1 MKRCLSLTL
10 ILLLLALGACTKHP
24 PAPGAW
30 AVGNQTARLADYKGK
45 VVVLDFYATWCAPCR
60 AEIPRLVQMQKDYG
74 GSGLQVIGLNVG
86 GDEDR
91 AEVPAFAREF
101 GIEYPLGFPDDNL
114 VTQYLTDNQDIP
126 QAFIFDRNGDL
137 VKRFIGYSSSS
148 GAELER
154 IVKGALAAGP
164 VAANKTN

>member
-1 MKRCLSLTL
+1 
-10 ILLLLALGACTKHP
+10 
-24 PAPGAW
+24 
-30 AVGNQTARLADYKGK
+30 
-45 VVVLDFYATWCAPCR
+45 VVVLDFYATWCEPCR

-74 GSGLQVIGLNVG
+74 ASGLQVIGLNVG

-91 AEVPAFAREF
+91 SKVPLFAKEY

-114 VTQYLTDNQDIP
+114 IDQYLTDNQDIP
-126 QAFIFDRNGDL
+126 QAYVFDRNGDL

-164 VAANKTN
+164 VANRQNDSRKNY